1 VQDTTPTVIRFED
14 FWQLL
19 SVELG
24 GTSVSSVVSD
34 GELSASAIGRL
45 RVKLKVTR
53 TLRGLIGREY
63 KERAIR
69 W

>member
-1 VQDTTPTVIRFED
+1 M

-63 KERAIR
+63 KERADFT
-69 W
+69 